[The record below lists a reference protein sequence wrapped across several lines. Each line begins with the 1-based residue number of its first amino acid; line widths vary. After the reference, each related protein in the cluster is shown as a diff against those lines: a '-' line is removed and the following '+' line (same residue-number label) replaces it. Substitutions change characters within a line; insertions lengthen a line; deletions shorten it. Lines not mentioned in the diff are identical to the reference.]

1 MTFSDKGQK
10 PGPHDRLVTRA
21 KPRNQPANLP
31 AEPWAAPPGTLTVS
45 LVRLRRPALPGRT
58 KTTTESLRD
67 AEMKSASRLARN
79 SSTAQWRRSLT
90 SCTAVSSRSMTKSCG
105 TAR

>member
-1 MTFSDKGQK
+1 MEVLTFSDKGQK

-58 KTTTESLRD
+58 KKVVSVTP
-67 AEMKSASRLARN
+67 
-79 SSTAQWRRSLT
+79 
-90 SCTAVSSRSMTKSCG
+90 VSSMSTGRPAGAASFKPFITVNLFNLS
-105 TAR
+105 ALD